1 MDISGKGVRQP
12 RVKKIGSS
20 NQDQTNS
27 FLLGK
32 EIIRS
37 VYLTQRKARPEG
49 RYGLTKQ
56 LQGQKY

>member
-20 NQDQTNS
+20 NQDQTNN

-37 VYLTQRKARPEG
+37 VYLTQRKAPRRAG
-49 RYGLTKQ
+49 MG
-56 LQGQKY
+56 